1 MFYIKTLKRIE
12 RKKMADLFK
21 DIIPSILVTKKNVI
35 DDEKDYVPFIV
46 NKALSFHYD
55 CIMHVNQMNMHP
67 NLDKTLQYQYYLNS
81 IRSYKRPFQKWLKK
95 ETIADLELIKQYYS
109 CSTEKAKEAFS
120 ILTAEQLDIIRK
132 KLDRGG
138 IDVKHKRS
146 N

>member
-1 MFYIKTLKRIE
+1 
-12 RKKMADLFK
+12 MADLFK

-95 ETIADLELIKQYYS
+95 ETIADLELIKQYYF
-109 CSTEKAKEAFS
+109 CSTEKAKEALS
-120 ILTAEQLDIIRK
+120 ILTADQIDIIRK

>member
-109 CSTEKAKEAFS
+109 CSTEKAKEALS
-120 ILTAEQLDIIRK
+120 ILTADQIDIIRK